1 MNPYVTDVNGDKWLC
16 KGNTLLFRGTSGIN
30 DCLMGLNTAY
40 FLSHML
46 QKQIH
51 LHFYWWH
58 DEDYL
63 FHCEDPETI
72 IERTNYLESFYLNYG
87 SVKVSHFSNVDV
99 DFFNKDLHINIERGD
114 RLGTQTALS
123 GVNSWFMNDKVSY
136 ETKVN
141 PNLIVLWRPIRAI
154 GTVREEKLSYD
165 NEYWNGVIWMLK
177 HNGFE
182 VQEIDY
188 RTPIREVM
196 YLIPR
201 CAAVIGYQGLY
212 QYISRNL
219 YKPSIIVAD
228 HVLIRNHNPHAVIFK
243 APKHDTK
250 DRNFMDYIRVLRKK
264 LPDMTGKA
272 IFTRRRLKGVVYG
285 KK

>member
-1 MNPYVTDVNGDKWLC
+1 MNPYITDVDGKEWLC
-16 KGNTLLFRGTSGIN
+16 KGNTLLFRGTSGLN

-46 QKQIH
+46 KKQIH

-58 DEDYL
+58 SEDYL

-72 IERTNYLESFYLNYG
+72 IERVHYLETFYLNYG
-87 SVKVSHFSNVDV
+87 SVKVSHFFDVDI
-99 DFFNKDLHINIERGD
+99 DFFNKDLHINIESRD
-114 RLGTQTALS
+114 RPGKQTALS
-123 GVNSWFMNDKVSY
+123 GVNSWFMNDTTSY
-136 ETKVN
+136 EIEVN
-141 PNLIVLWRPIRAI
+141 NNLIVLWRPIRAI
-154 GTVREEKLSYD
+154 GAIRKEKLSYD
-165 NEYWNGVIWMLK
+165 NEYWNGIIWLLK
-177 HNGFE
+177 HNGFD

-201 CAAVIGYQGLY
+201 AVAVIGYQGLY

-228 HVLIRNHNPHAVIFK
+228 HPLIRHHNPHAVIFK
-243 APKHDTK
+243 SPEQDTA
-250 DRNFMDYIRVLRKK
+250 DRNLMDYIRVLRTKI
-264 LPDMTGKA
+264 PDMKGKA
-272 IFTRRRLKGVVYG
+272 VRTRRALKGIVYG